1 MCVKFNLCTQVW
13 SHGLAK
19 EIIMNS
25 VKRMGTKGL
34 LKRTMN
40 WKKKFPASN

>member
-1 MCVKFNLCTQVW
+1 MKFNLCTQVW
-13 SHGLAK
+13 SPGLAK

-25 VKRMGTKGL
+25 AKRMGTNGL

-40 WKKKFPASN
+40 WKKIPASN